1 MNGWGKK
8 EIGCLENRTHMN
20 GRGFGTVMV
29 GGMLGWLEN
38 IPRGSQCLG

>member
-8 EIGCLENRTHMN
+8 EIGCLETDTHMN
-20 GRGFGTVMV
+20 GGFGTMMV
-29 GGMLGWLEN
+29 GGMLGWLGN